1 MVMTMTH
8 IESVWHAVKGRK
20 PEEKATPVL
29 LTVTDTI

>member
-1 MVMTMTH
+1 MAMT

-29 LTVTDTI
+29 TVTDTI